1 MKPMRS
7 RKLFWHYGFLLAVI
21 LISFLAL
28 TIYLERRTRTLFIR
42 QNRQLIKR
50 AGELLTSSFP
60 PVLFDTPQAADSYVK
75 SLAADSQFRLTVVL
89 PDGKVIADS
98 HNDTTLMNNHL
109 DRPEIQFAEDYG
121 TGTSIRTS
129 ATQGIRFLYI
139 AYAVPAPGSAALR
152 GFFRV
157 AIPIQELF
165 HITRNLSISFA
176 VSGFIIFAVLTVFSL
191 LSFRRIIGSIKELQ
205 TAAKE
210 YASGNL
216 EYKARVENP
225 EEMQIL
231 RKAMQSMSKDLQRHI
246 DTILEQKGELEAI
259 LSNMAEGVILLDHT
273 LIIKSINQAAADLID
288 RKKAELEGRSLIE
301 VFRNTHLYDFAK
313 NALAAG
319 ENDEITISIN
329 RGYPAQPRGVT
340 GGSGG
345 TKQLFL
351 RVMSSLVHFPRRER
365 PHLLLVLHEM
375 TKDILI
381 EKMRKDFVANV
392 SHELKTPITSI
403 KGFVETLL
411 SGGLEDK
418 IQADRFLT
426 IVAKHTNRLN
436 SIIDDLLTLSKL
448 DEIEKDD
455 IKKTK
460 CSIRSIIG
468 NAAQACAGD
477 AEQREIE
484 IDVSIN
490 EDVEISVNARLVEQ
504 AIINLLE
511 NAIKYSEPN
520 KTVGIETKIQDDRFI
535 EIAVADQGYGIPKD
549 SIDRIFERF
558 YRVDSARSRE
568 LGGTGLG
575 LAIVKHI
582 ALTHGGIV
590 RVSSAV
596 GQGSTFS
603 LVLPLGDA
611 AYNRTPL

>member
-1 MKPMRS
+1 MKLMRS
-7 RKLFWHYGFLLAVI
+7 RKLFWHYGFLLSVI

-60 PVLFDTPQAADSYVK
+60 PVLFDKPQAADSYVK

-139 AYAVPAPGSAALR
+139 AYAVPAPGSTALR
-152 GFFRV
+152 GFFRI
-157 AIPIQELF
+157 AIPLQELF

-191 LSFRRIIGSIKELQ
+191 LSFRRIIGSITELQ

-216 EYKARVENP
+216 EYKAGVENP

-231 RKAMQSMSKDLQRHI
+231 GKAMHTMSKDLRRHI

-259 LSNMAEGVILLDHT
+259 LSNMAEGVILLNHA
-273 LIIKSINQAAADLID
+273 LIIKSINQAAADLIGED
-288 RKKAELEGRSLIE
+288 KEDIPGRSLIE
-301 VFRNTHLYDFAK
+301 VFRNTHLHDFAK
-313 NALAAG
+313 NALATG
-319 ENDEITISIN
+319 ENDEITISFN
-329 RGYPAQPRGVT
+329 RGHPRENGELT
-340 GGSGG
+340 AGTGG
-345 TKQLFL
+345 TKELFL

-418 IQADRFLT
+418 KQADRFLT

-448 DEIEKDD
+448 EEIEKDD
-455 IKKTK
+455 IKKAQ
-460 CSIRSIIG
+460 CSISNIIG
-468 NAAQACAGD
+468 NAVQACAGE
-477 AEQREIE
+477 AEQAEIE

-490 EDVEISVNARLVEQ
+490 EDVEISVNARLIEQ

-520 KTVGIETKIQDDRFI
+520 KTVAIETKIQDDRFI

-549 SIDRIFERF
+549 GIDRIFERF
-558 YRVDSARSRE
+558 YRVDRARSRE

-582 ALTHGGIV
+582 TLTHGGIV
-590 RVSSAV
+590 RVSSTV

-603 LVLPLGDA
+603 LVLPFGQAD
-611 AYNRTPL
+611 YNRASQ